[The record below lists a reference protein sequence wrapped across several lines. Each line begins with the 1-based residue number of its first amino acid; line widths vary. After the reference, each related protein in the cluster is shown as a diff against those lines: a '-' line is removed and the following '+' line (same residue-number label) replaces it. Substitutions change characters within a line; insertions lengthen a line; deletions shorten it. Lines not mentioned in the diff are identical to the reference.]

1 MKTKKLTLI
10 SMLTACA
17 LIIFILEAQL
27 PPLFPIPGIKLGL
40 ANTVTLFAICTLG
53 RKEAFAVLMLRI
65 VLGSIFTGNLM
76 SLAFSACG
84 GIAAYIVMAAAL
96 KLRIKIPL
104 ASILGAAAHNIG
116 QLAAAAAITH
126 TASVFYYLPPL
137 LASAA
142 ATGLFTGI
150 IAMLAVKRINSD
162 KGN

>member
-1 MKTKKLTLI
+1 
-10 SMLTACA
+10 MLTACA

-76 SLAFSACG
+76 SLAFSVCG

-116 QLAAAAAITH
+116 QLVAAAAITH

>member
-1 MKTKKLTLI
+1 
-10 SMLTACA
+10 MLTACA

-76 SLAFSACG
+76 SLAFSVCG

-116 QLAAAAAITH
+116 QLAAAAVITH

>member
-1 MKTKKLTLI
+1 
-10 SMLTACA
+10 MLTACA

-53 RKEAFAVLMLRI
+53 RKEAFAVLALRI

-76 SLAFSACG
+76 SLAFSVCG

-116 QLAAAAAITH
+116 QLVAAAAITH

>member
-1 MKTKKLTLI
+1 
-10 SMLTACA
+10 MLTACA

-76 SLAFSACG
+76 SLAFSVCG

-96 KLRIKIPL
+96 RLRLKIPI

-116 QLAAAAAITH
+116 QLATAAAITH